1 MWDLSPYQ
9 SKKIPLYQKIMLLI
23 QDGIKNGE
31 LVAGSLLPSERK
43 LAQLLQVNRST
54 VIRAFDELSDRGIL
68 IRKKGSGTYINA
80 EKWGLKTQPIINWQA
95 TVSPLGDM
103 ESSFYL
109 YTLPR

>member
-23 QDGIKNGE
+23 QNGIKNGE
-31 LVAGSLLPSERK
+31 LVAGNLLPSERK

-68 IRKKGSGTYINA
+68 IRKKA
-80 EKWGLKTQPIINWQA
+80 VEPI
-95 TVSPLGDM
+95 
-103 ESSFYL
+103 
-109 YTLPR
+109 